1 MTEDPAPEAAWRPVH
16 VDDPEKLA
24 DLRRNPGVAVIDT
37 IDQQRRDLARM
48 LPSPVPA
55 HLDEPSRWY
64 HYPWRRAVVHV
75 LGPGGFQ
82 ALRSDRNRN
91 KITAEEQRR
100 LRELTIGVVG
110 LSVGHAIAHT
120 LALEGVC
127 GRIRLADFDHIELSN
142 LNRIPGTVFDLGL
155 NKAVVLARRIAEL
168 DPYIDVEIEPRGLD
182 LDTADAFMT
191 GLDIVVEECDAF
203 DLKVAVRDAARR
215 HGVPLVMETNERGLL
230 DIERYDLE
238 PDRPMFHGLLGD
250 VEPKRLIGLST
261 HDKVPYV
268 LRVLEPDELTAVM
281 AASMTEVDETLSTW
295 PQLGGDVSLGAA
307 TVAAAVRALGLGR
320 ALPSG
325 RVRVDVEALLGKVA
339 EPPRPPD
346 LVSAA
351 AREVAPEQPPA
362 GAWDA
367 VAHAARMAPSGG
379 NTQPWRFAVDE
390 TGLDILLDPAQT
402 STLDVAF
409 RGSYVAIGA
418 ALFNARVAA
427 ARHGLL
433 GVVEIFPGGG
443 ARAGRPDGAD
453 DDAPA
458 ARLRFG
464 GDAPQELAGLYESML
479 DRVSNRHL
487 NRPGALPGDVAP
499 ALVRVARAE
508 GGDAVVVTDRDTLT
522 ELGELMGESDRLR
535 YLTPHLHR
543 EMMRELRWPGT
554 DDLAWGLDVRT
565 LELDDSDLA
574 KLAVARRADVMGVL
588 AEQDLGRALGE
599 PTRDRVGGAAGLVV
613 VTADGTRPADYVRA
627 GQAVERVW
635 IEAERHGLAV
645 QAMSPVFIFAVDD
658 SDYEELSPRYAPR
671 LRQLRRV
678 FADLSGT
685 TDRAIALVMRIGYA
699 PSISVRSRRLPADR
713 TVRTR

>member
-1 MTEDPAPEAAWRPVH
+1 MTEQPASAGDAWRPVH
-16 VDDPEKLA
+16 VDDPDDLA
-24 DLRRNPGVAVIDT
+24 ALHDDQETVVVDT
-37 IDQQRRDLARM
+37 IEQQRRDLGRM
-48 LPSPVPA
+48 RPAVDPA

-64 HYPWRRAVVHV
+64 YYPWRRAVVHL
-75 LGPGGFQ
+75 LGPAGFQ

-100 LRELTIGVVG
+100 LRGRSVGVVG

-120 LALEGVC
+120 LALEGIC

-155 NKAVVLARRIAEL
+155 NKAVVVARRIAEL

-182 LDTADAFMT
+182 LQTADAFMD
-191 GLDIVVEECDAF
+191 GLDVVVEECDAF
-203 DLKVAVRDAARR
+203 DLKLAVRDAARR
-215 HGVPLVMETNERGLL
+215 RGVPLVMETNERGML

-238 PDRPMFHGLLGD
+238 PDRPLFHGLLGD
-250 VEPKRLIGLST
+250 VEPAALMGLST

-268 LRVLEPDELTAVM
+268 LRILEPDELSAIM
-281 AASMTEVDETLSTW
+281 AASMTEVDETLNTW

-320 ALPSG
+320 PLPSG
-325 RVRVDVEALLGKVA
+325 RVRVDVEAMLGKLS
-339 EPPRPPD
+339 EPPRPVDVVHSADATAEPEPAPS
-346 LVSAA
+346 SAA
-351 AREVAPEQPPA
+351 
-362 GAWDA
+362 DA
-367 VAHAARMAPSGG
+367 VVHAARLAPSGG
-379 NTQPWRFAVDE
+379 NTQPWTFALDS

-409 RGSYVAIGA
+409 RGSHVAIGA

-427 ARHGLL
+427 ARHGVL
-433 GVVEIFPGGG
+433 GAAQILPEGT
-443 ARAGRPDGAD
+443 DGP
-453 DDAPA
+453 DAPV

-464 GDAPQELAGLYESML
+464 SDAPGDLAGLYEAMVN
-479 DRVSNRHL
+479 RVSNRNL
-487 NRPGALPGDVAP
+487 GRPDPLPAGVVTALEHA
-499 ALVRVARAE
+499 ARAE
-508 GGDAVVVTDRDTLT
+508 GADVAVITERDRLG
-522 ELGELMGESDRLR
+522 ELAELMGESDRLR

-554 DDLAWGLDVRT
+554 DDLTWGLDVRT

-574 KLAVARRADVMGVL
+574 KLAVARRADVMAVL
-588 AEQDLGRALGE
+588 ADQDLGRALGE
-599 PTRDRVGGAAGLVV
+599 PTRDRIDAASGLVV
-613 VTADGTRPADYVRA
+613 VTVDGSEPADYVRG

-645 QAMSPVFIFAVDD
+645 QAMSPVFIFAVGDT
-658 SDYEELSPRYAPR
+658 DYEELSPRFATR
-671 LRQLRRV
+671 LRRLHAD
-678 FADLSGT
+678 FAVLTGT
-685 TDRAIALVMRIGYA
+685 TDQAIALVMRIGYA